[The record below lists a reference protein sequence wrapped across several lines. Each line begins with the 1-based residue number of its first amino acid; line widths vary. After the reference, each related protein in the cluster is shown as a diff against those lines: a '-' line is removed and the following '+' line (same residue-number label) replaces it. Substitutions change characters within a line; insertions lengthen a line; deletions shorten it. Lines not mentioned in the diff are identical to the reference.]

1 MAIIIENVDGKRNLI
16 KLSTDDIISVVRE
29 YQNITYNCQTSTEIR
44 SALEDSVVYVPEEM

>member
-1 MAIIIENVDGKRNLI
+1 MARIIENTEGKRKII
-16 KLSTDDIISVVRE
+16 KLSSEDIISIVRE

>member
-29 YQNITYNCQTSTEIR
+29 YQNITYHCQTSAEIR
-44 SALEDSVVYVPEEM
+44 SALADSVIYLPGEI

>member
-29 YQNITYNCQTSTEIR
+29 YQNNCNI
-44 SALEDSVVYVPEEM
+44 L